1 LVKAR
6 REETAAALEV
16 VEAAVPVPVP
26 VPVVSVPAVPVE
38 ELTPE
43 TGVEEVTGSETAVEG
58 SELVFVPVADPT
70 VEADTELV
78 IVAPIENEPV

>member
-16 VEAAVPVPVP
+16 VEAAVPVPV
-26 VPVVSVPAVPVE
+26 VPVPVE

-43 TGVEEVTGSETAVEG
+43 TDVEEVTGSELAVEG

>member
-1 LVKAR
+1 MVKAR

-16 VEAAVPVPVP
+16 VEAAVPVPV
-26 VPVVSVPAVPVE
+26 VSVPVPVPVE